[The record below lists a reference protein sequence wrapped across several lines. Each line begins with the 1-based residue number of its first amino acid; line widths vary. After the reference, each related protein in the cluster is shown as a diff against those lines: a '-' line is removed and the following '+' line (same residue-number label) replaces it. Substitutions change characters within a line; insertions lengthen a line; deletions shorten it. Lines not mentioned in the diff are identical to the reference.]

1 MVAYDDLAARTDL
14 NQSLQTSAD
23 ADQPDWRSKSEG
35 SACTDHQYCIS
46 GVCVGKLGSDPPT
59 KVCALDDYKQY
70 ARSSFLG
77 MSPFMSD
84 YYHAVAESAF
94 FRPMWASLC
103 VAAAGLVPV
112 KHDRLYASFLC
123 VLHTDRA
130 VSSRWTGADDSLTT
144 RPSSRLSAQERCY
157 SARGRGSRGRPSQPA
172 GWEAVLASR
181 PTRCAAST

>member
-46 GVCVGKLGSDPPT
+46 GVCTRKLGSDPPT
-59 KVCALDDYKQY
+59 KVCVLDDYKQY
-70 ARSSFLG
+70 AKSSFTG
-77 MSPFMSD
+77 HSPFQSD
-84 YYHAVAESAF
+84 YNHALAESAF

-112 KHDRLYASFLC
+112 STAACKRLFLAA
-123 VLHTDRA
+123 LR
-130 VSSRWTGADDSLTT
+130 SSHR
-144 RPSSRLSAQERCY
+144 
-157 SARGRGSRGRPSQPA
+157 
-172 GWEAVLASR
+172 
-181 PTRCAAST
+181 